1 MIYHLEDRTIN
12 YWPYYS
18 DMLDYAMDP
27 RDKYDREFSAGAL
40 MVIDF
45 YECYFMIAEEKY
57 MYYSICLS
65 GYRKNECYIQIAD
78 CDIDNTC
85 YRYITLTSANK
96 VIELMSNCNDDNV
109 IFNNMVILDHYL
121 RNFVDRIT
129 SYDDEYTK
137 KDVKNAKS

>member
-1 MIYHLEDRTIN
+1 
-12 YWPYYS
+12 
-18 DMLDYAMDP
+18 
-27 RDKYDREFSAGAL
+27 
-40 MVIDF
+40 
-45 YECYFMIAEEKY
+45 MIAEEKY

-78 CDIDNTC
+78 CDRDNTC

-96 VIELMSNCNDDNV
+96 VIELMGNCNDDNV